1 MSSSINNP
9 SSQVKS
15 SRFLEKL
22 QSVSAR
28 LKLSLVIT
36 LSALLFLAYQGIS
49 GMQQA
54 TLSIEDL
61 YSQGMQ
67 HTIRAGKVLDELGNA
82 RSALLLSLQHSPTS

>member
-54 TLSIEDL
+54 
-61 YSQGMQ
+61 QGE
-67 HTIRAGKVLDELGNA
+67 IANVF
-82 RSALLLSLQHSPTS
+82 